1 MHGGDIFE
9 IVLAVDG
16 LQLWFLALTGVVIRL
31 TWAWTALQRCLSWTV
46 ECSKASLNCVITC
59 TRGGFYCLFSVYA
72 LTFMRTE
79 ILYLENTV
87 SPLNDCIY
95 YSASSTE
102 VDRKYTEICIPLS
115 CFQAQASSV
124 ASMVLDRILFPSL
137 CLPAICHAGTVTLL
151 LKGRRFPTYFIH
163 WE

>member
-9 IVLAVDG
+9 IILAVDS
-16 LQLWFLALTGVVIRL
+16 LQLCFLALIGVVIRL
-31 TWAWTALQRCLSWTV
+31 TWASAALQRRLSWTV
-46 ECSKASLNCVITC
+46 ERSKASLNCVITG

-79 ILYLENTV
+79 ILYLENMV
-87 SPLNDCIY
+87 SPLNDCI

-102 VDRKYTEICIPLS
+102 VDRKCTEICIPLS

-124 ASMVLDRILFPSL
+124 VCMVLDRISFPSL
-137 CLPAICHAGTVTLL
+137 CLPAICHAGTDTLV
-151 LKGRRFPTYFIH
+151 LKGHRFPTYFIH